1 MLDIVGVHHYWE
13 SWFFYL
19 TLESLDLPVNCL
31 ASESA
36 GRGGLWE
43 LVPMIKGTVFL
54 RHKAWDT
61 SACSLPIP
69 QHLNTLSEPPVSNQ
83 YHSGCFLLRLGLCLS
98 KSSGNSELFK
108 SSRAPFACNIFLSGI
123 LSHKFQKPLHPWTL
137 IPDFSIKRIFWT
149 SLLYGNSLKST
160 HQRKQEESGTDLICS
175 LLSLNCITWGHSGL

>member
-1 MLDIVGVHHYWE
+1 MNQLG
-13 SWFFYL
+13 L
-19 TLESLDLPVNCL
+19 
-31 ASESA
+31 
-36 GRGGLWE
+36 GGLWE
-43 LVPMIKGTVFL
+43 LVVWTNLCSMIKGTVFL
-54 RHKAWDT
+54 RHKARDT

-108 SSRAPFACNIFLSGI
+108 SSTAPFACNIFLSGI

-137 IPDFSIKRIFWT
+137 IPDFSIKIIFWT

-160 HQRKQEESGTDLICS
+160 HQRKQEESGTDRICS